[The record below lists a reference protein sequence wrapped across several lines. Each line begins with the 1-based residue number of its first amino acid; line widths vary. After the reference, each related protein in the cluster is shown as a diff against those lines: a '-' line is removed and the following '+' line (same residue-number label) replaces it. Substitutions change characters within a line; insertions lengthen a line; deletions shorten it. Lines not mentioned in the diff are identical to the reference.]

1 MATTLFLY
9 LLCLACWLGGMIF
22 FAFFVAPV
30 VFSRLPIQEAGK
42 VVAGV
47 FPRYYML
54 GYVAGII
61 AVILAIYFAITSASS
76 RGWWSAAAVLLA
88 IALSLTF
95 YAGLVV
101 RPQIDRIRTVA
112 EEANPDPER
121 RARFDSLH
129 RLSVRLNGT
138 VMVLDLLALA
148 STTAA
153 LVRHG

>member
-9 LLCLACWLGGMIF
+9 LLSLVCWLGGMVF

-30 VFSRLPIQEAGK
+30 IFSRLPIAEAGK

-47 FPRYYML
+47 FPRYYLL

-61 AVILAIYFAITSASS
+61 AVVLAVYFAITSAET

-88 IALSLTF
+88 IALGLTF

-101 RPQIDRIRTVA
+101 RPQVDRIRAVT
-112 EEANPDPER
+112 EEANPDPAR
-121 RARFDSLH
+121 R
-129 RLSVRLNGT
+129 
-138 VMVLDLLALA
+138 
-148 STTAA
+148 
-153 LVRHG
+153 